1 MQPVSQ
7 AWKSNQ
13 EQYLVSEG
21 YVEVVLNI
29 GEPDAQEDASTS
41 DNGHEFFSNTA
52 QLADET
58 TKDMKKWATLETD
71 IWILD
76 GTVDILPDQGPYGN
90 GGYIGNVLSDADGEY
105 TPLPVITITFSKT
118 YTQIIPGM
126 MINWGTA
133 YDEYA
138 SKFRIKIYNGETV
151 EKTITIE
158 DNTDV
163 NSIIESD
170 IQNYDKITVEVLE
183 WCRSDR
189 RARIESIVVGIK
201 KVYDKGKLIS
211 YSHSMTVDALSAAL
225 PKAEI
230 TFEVENLN
238 GEYNPDNPTGAE
250 KYLIE
255 RQAVIVRYG
264 YKLNSEIEWIK
275 AGTFYLNEWETPQ
288 NGITATFGARDLLE
302 FMSDEYTG
310 TSSGTLE
317 DIAVA
322 ALTQANLPMSSASGN
337 RWSLN
342 DVLST
347 ISAPSGTELS
357 GYTIA
362 EVLQLVANAACCVLY
377 QDRDGILHIEPLAEG
392 VTDYEIKQFN
402 SYANSEISLTKQL
415 KAVNVND
422 GSAVVTKGT
431 VGETQKV
438 DNPLVSSGRAQTVAQ
453 WTADF
458 LVNRKILS
466 GSFRADPR
474 LDALDR
480 VTTINQFAESTVL
493 ATSVTYTYNGAFRG
507 SYEGRA
513 DV

>member
-1 MQPVSQ
+1 MQSVSQ
-7 AWKSNQ
+7 VWKNAQ
-13 EQYLVSEG
+13 EQTLVPES
-21 YVEVVLNI
+21 YVEVVLNV
-29 GEPDAQEDASTS
+29 GDPDAQEDTTAS
-41 DNGHEFFSNTA
+41 DNGHEDFSNTA

-58 TKDMKKWATLETD
+58 TKEAVKWGTLETD

-76 GTVDILPDQGPYGN
+76 GSIEILPDNGPYGN
-90 GGYIGNVLSDADGEY
+90 GGYIGNVLSDEGAEY
-105 TPLPVITITFSKT
+105 TPLPIITITFSKT
-118 YTQIIPGM
+118 YTQLIPGM
-126 MINWGTA
+126 MIDWGTA

-138 SKFRIKIYNGETV
+138 SEFRITIYNGGTV
-151 EKTITIE
+151 QKTITLE

-163 NSIIESD
+163 HSIIESD
-170 IQNYDKITVEVLE
+170 IQNYDKITVEVLK

-201 KVYDKGKLIS
+201 KIYNKSKLIS
-211 YSHSMTVDALSAAL
+211 YSHSMTVDALSAEL

-255 RQAVIVRYG
+255 RQAVTVQYG
-264 YKLNSEIEWIK
+264 YKLNGEIEWIK
-275 AGTFYLNEWETPQ
+275 GGTFYLNEWKTPQ

-302 FMSDEYTG
+302 FMSDEYAG
-310 TSSGTLE
+310 TSSGTLAE
-317 DIAVA
+317 IATA
-322 ALTQANLPMSSASGN
+322 ALQQANLPLSSGSGN
-337 RWSLN
+337 RWTL
-342 DVLST
+342 DTILST
-347 ISAPSGTELS
+347 INAPSGVDLS

-377 QDRDGILHIEPLAEG
+377 QDRDGILHIDPLEDG
-392 VTDYEIKQFN
+392 TTDYEIKQFN

-415 KAVNVND
+415 KSVNVND
-422 GSAVVTKGT
+422 GAAVVTKGA
-431 VGETQKV
+431 VGETQKI
-438 DNPLVSSGRAQTVAQ
+438 DNPLVSSDRAQTVAQ
-453 WTADF
+453 WAADF
-458 LVNRKILS
+458 LENRKILS

-493 ATSVTYTYNGAFRG
+493 ITDVEYTFNGAFRG

>member
-1 MQPVSQ
+1 MQSVST
-7 AWKSNQ
+7 AWKTAQ
-13 EQYLVSEG
+13 EQTLVPES
-21 YVEVVLNI
+21 YVEVVLNV
-29 GEPDAQEDASTS
+29 GDPDAQEDAVTA
-41 DNGHEFFSNTA
+41 DNGHEDFSNTA

-58 TKDMKKWATLETD
+58 TKEAVKWGTLETD
-71 IWILD
+71 LWILD
-76 GTVDILPDQGPYGN
+76 GSIEILPDQGPYGN
-90 GGYIGNVLSDADGEY
+90 GGYIGNVLSDTEGEY
-105 TPLPVITITFSKT
+105 TPMPIITITFSKT
-118 YTQIIPGM
+118 YTLLIPGM
-126 MINWGTA
+126 MIDWATA

-138 SKFRIKIYNGETV
+138 TKFRITVYNGETV
-151 EKTITIE
+151 QKTITVE
-158 DNTDV
+158 DNTEV
-163 NSIIESD
+163 HSIVEED

-201 KVYDKGKLIS
+201 KTYDKGKLIS
-211 YSHSMTVDALSAAL
+211 YAHSMTVDALSAEL

-255 RQAVIVRYG
+255 RQAVTVRYG
-264 YKLNSEIEWIK
+264 YKLNGEVEWIK

-310 TSSGTLE
+310 TSSGTLSS
-317 DIAVA
+317 IATA
-322 ALTQANLPMSSASGN
+322 ALQQASLP
-337 RWSLN
+337 
-342 DVLST
+342 LST
-347 ISAPSGTELS
+347 GSGVRWTLDSVLETIQAPSGADLS

-415 KAVNVND
+415 KAVSVND
-422 GSAVVTKGT
+422 GAAVVTKGT

-438 DNPLVSSGRAQTVAQ
+438 DNPLISSDRAQTVAQ

-466 GSFRADPR
+466 GDFRADPR

-493 ATSVTYTYNGAFRG
+493 ITDIEYTYNGAFRG

-513 DV
+513 DG

>member
-1 MQPVSQ
+1 MQTVSQ
-7 AWKSNQ
+7 AWKTNQ
-13 EQYLVSEG
+13 EQHLVSEG
-21 YVEVVLNI
+21 YVEVVLNV

-41 DNGHEFFSNTA
+41 DNGHEFFSNTI

-58 TKDMKKWATLETD
+58 TKEAVKWGTLETD
-71 IWILD
+71 LWILD
-76 GTVDILPDQGPYGN
+76 GSIEILPDQGPYGN
-90 GGYIGNVLSDADGEY
+90 GGYIGNVLSNEQGKHA
-105 TPLPVITITFSKT
+105 PHPIITITFSRV
-118 YTQIIPGM
+118 YTQLIPGM
-126 MINWGTA
+126 MVNWGTA
-133 YDEYA
+133 YGEYA
-138 SKFRIKIYNGETV
+138 TKFKITIYNGDAI
-151 EKTITIE
+151 EKTITVN

-163 NSIIESD
+163 ESIIEED
-170 IQNYDKITVEVLE
+170 IQNYDKITLEVLE

-201 KVYDKGKLIS
+201 KIYDKSKLIS
-211 YSHSMTVDALSAAL
+211 YSHSMEVDALSAAL

-230 TFEVENLN
+230 TFEITNLD
-238 GEYNPDNPTGAE
+238 GEYNPDNPQGAE

-255 RQAVIVRYG
+255 RQAVVVRYG
-264 YKLNSEIEWIK
+264 YKLGDEIEWIK

-288 NGITATFGARDLLE
+288 NGISATFSARDLLE

-317 DIAVA
+317 AIATA
-322 ALTQANLPMSSASGN
+322 ALTQASLPMSSVSGN
-337 RWSLN
+337 RWQLDS
-342 DVLST
+342 VLST
-347 ISAPSGTELS
+347 INAPSGVDLN

-377 QDRDGILHIEPLAEG
+377 QDRDGILHIEPLADG
-392 VTDYEIKQFN
+392 AKDYEIKQFN

-422 GSAVVTKGT
+422 GTAVVTKGT
-431 VGETQKV
+431 AGETQKI
-438 DNPLVSSGRAQTVAQ
+438 DNPLVSSSRAQSVAQ
-453 WTADF
+453 WAADF
-458 LVNRKILS
+458 LENRKILS

-493 ATSVTYTYNGAFRG
+493 ITDVEYRFNGAFRG